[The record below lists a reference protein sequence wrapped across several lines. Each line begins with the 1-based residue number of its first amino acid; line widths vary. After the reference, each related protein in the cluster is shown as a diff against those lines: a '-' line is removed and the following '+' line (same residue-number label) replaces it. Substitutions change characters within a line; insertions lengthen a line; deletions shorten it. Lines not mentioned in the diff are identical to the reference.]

1 MNQVLKTRSITAFFF
16 VLIVFAA
23 IYSGTWGQ
31 ILLFTVVGG
40 GSIYEYLK
48 MTNSPKA
55 MPVPFFLLG
64 LLLLIGGAIGIL
76 GTDDSA
82 GIRWWSILSVGILA
96 LYSILM
102 ILGQSLQH
110 KANFRWIMFTYPIL
124 PILVIL
130 TAIYSLQDKS
140 TLFILSSFV
149 MVWIADSGAYIV
161 GSNFGKRKLF
171 PRVSPNKTW
180 EGTLGAGLA
189 TVLCGLIFYAVEGST
204 NLAFWLGAS
213 ILVWSIGTI
222 GDLFESSIKRE
233 CGVKDSGNFMPGH
246 GGFLDRFDS
255 IIFALPFVWVWAQIC
270 GF

>member
-16 VLIVFAA
+16 VLVVFAA
-23 IYSGTWGQ
+23 IFTGTWGQ
-31 ILLFTVVGG
+31 ILLFSAVGV
-40 GSIYEYLK
+40 GSSYEYLK
-48 MTNSPKA
+48 MTNSPKPIP
-55 MPVPFFLLG
+55 MPLFVSG
-64 LLLLIGGAIGIL
+64 ILLLIG
-76 GTDDSA
+76 S
-82 GIRWWSILSVGILA
+82 SVGLLGYSDRSEAQLWSFLCVAILT
-96 LYSILM
+96 LYSVLM
-102 ILGQSLQH
+102 ITGRSLHH
-110 KANFRWIMFTYPIL
+110 KTNFRWIMFTYPIL
-124 PILVIL
+124 PIIVIL
-130 TAIYSLQDKS
+130 SAIYLLGDRS

-149 MVWIADSGAYIV
+149 MIWIADSGAYIV

-189 TVLCGLIFYAVEGST
+189 TILCGLGFYAVEGQS
-204 NLAFWLGAS
+204 NLTFWLGAS
-213 ILVWSIGTI
+213 CIFWALGTI